1 MLVYEYTTIYIFV
14 DTGIKEDIQMKNNI
28 IGRIMIV
35 VSVATFLYIIAPDF
49 FVGPI
54 DDTAVTAVASI
65 AEVVLAVLMAT
76 SNRDPYQISD
86 NEEEY
91 Y

>member
-1 MLVYEYTTIYIFV
+1 
-14 DTGIKEDIQMKNNI
+14 MKNNI
-28 IGRIMIV
+28 IVKIMIIV
-35 VSVATFLYIIAPDF
+35 AVATFLYIIAPDF